1 MLKYKK
7 KDKPLERA
15 VTEVIEQASPDSIP
29 AYIEAAKRYLRE
41 DAARLRKKI
50 REEEELFK

>member
-15 VTEVIEQASPDSIP
+15 VTEVIERASPGSIP
-29 AYIEAAKRYLRE
+29 AYIEAAKRYLRADAEMMRRKMAEE
-41 DAARLRKKI
+41 D
-50 REEEELFK
+50 ELFK